1 MPGADDYQGHR
12 RRPGTDY
19 YPGSVHTIPLS
30 TFTMDP
36 DATTYSDAML
46 YHYEAIKT

>member
-1 MPGADDYQGHR
+1 MPGADENQGHR

-19 YPGSVHTIPLS
+19 SPECVHTTPLS

-36 DATTYSDAML
+36 DATTYPDATF